1 LTFQSLYLFEEVE
14 SMKRQFA
21 VGLGIAAVMLTIPF
35 AGKLPV
41 VASLFQSDVAIAK
54 AMQHPK
60 VALNLMGE
68 KQVISKDEKGKDVIS
83 WQSASQLAVQS
94 GDVLRYRLMGK
105 NEGDR
110 SVKNLTLNQ
119 PIPKGTVFVLKSAKA
134 VSGQPTLITY
144 SIDGG
149 RSFVEAPTVQV
160 TLANG
165 KVETR
170 PAPAEA
176 YTHIR
181 WNLPNMLAAKAP
193 VSAEYQVKVR

>member
-1 LTFQSLYLFEEVE
+1 
-14 SMKRQFA
+14 MKRQFA
-21 VGLGIAAVMLTIPF
+21 LGLGVAAVILTIPF
-35 AGKLPV
+35 ASKLPV
-41 VASLFQSDVAIAK
+41 VSGLFDSDVAIAK

-60 VALNLMGE
+60 VALNLLGE
-68 KQVISKDEKGKDVIS
+68 KQVISKDAQGKETVS
-83 WQSASQLAVQS
+83 WQSGQLAVQA

-110 SVKNLTLNQ
+110 PVKNLTLNQ

-134 VSGQPTLITY
+134 ASSQAAQITY
-144 SIDGG
+144 SIDSG
-149 RSFVEAPTVQV
+149 RSFVAVPTVQV

-181 WNLPNMLAAKAP
+181 WNLSGILAAKAP
-193 VSAEYQVKVR
+193 VNAEYQVKVR